1 RLQSPPAIPLH
12 LGRAMKRIRL
22 FESKLA
28 TRFLEVDR
36 LAREGATLK
45 NVAENMRTITIAVTM
60 LIVVGLLM
68 DVPTSIIRVAAIAW
82 GCWAFVYALLAAAQ
96 AGILLALVLG
106 EVPLLKNI
114 LIRIGFLRGAIATGF
129 AVLVVIIMAVSCVLF
144 DPKHMLHW

>member
-1 RLQSPPAIPLH
+1 
-12 LGRAMKRIRL
+12 MKRIRL

-28 TRFLEVDR
+28 ARFLEVDR

-68 DVPTSIIRVAAIAW
+68 DVPASVIRVAAIAW
-82 GCWAFVYALLAAAQ
+82 GCWALVYALLAAAQ
-96 AGILLALVLG
+96 AGLLSVLLLG
-106 EVPLLKNI
+106 EVALLKHI